1 MLIMI
6 KYFSYLHSIAL
17 VFINCITSLFIS
29 SLTFIFI
36 SCVILCFISG
46 WTFSFVFCAT
56 FLFISEFRTCIT
68 FILVSC
74 WTLLFI
80 CGCVFY
86 DQMCRISSSMYNK
99 NRVEGLLFLK
109 ISFKRIKDR
118 LLLSIFDSY
127 QFDIGLHILD
137 DTVLH
142 ILFHKM
148 ILVLVIWHNHG
159 ILSLFTRKLDYLK
172 NLAKNLL

>member
-86 DQMCRISSSMYNK
+86 GHNK

-109 ISFKRIKDR
+109 ITFKRIKDT
-118 LLLSIFDSY
+118 LLSIFDSY
-127 QFDIGLHILD
+127 QFDIGFRILD

-142 ILFHKM
+142 IWFHKM

-159 ILSLFTRKLDYLK
+159 IPSLFTRKLKYLK
-172 NLAKNLL
+172 NLALL

>member
-86 DQMCRISSSMYNK
+86 GQMCRISSIVCTIRIGFVIFK
-99 NRVEGLLFLK
+99 NYT
-109 ISFKRIKDR
+109 FKRIKDT
-118 LLLSIFDSY
+118 LSFIFDSY

-159 ILSLFTRKLDYLK
+159 IPSLFTRKSKYLK
-172 NLAKNLL
+172 NLANNLL

>member
-1 MLIMI
+1 MLIVI

-86 DQMCRISSSMYNK
+86 GHNK
-99 NRVEGLLFLK
+99 NRVEGLLLLK
-109 ISFKRIKDR
+109 ISFKPIKDK
-118 LLLSIFDSY
+118 LLSIFDSY
-127 QFDIGLHILD
+127 QFDIGLRILD

-159 ILSLFTRKLDYLK
+159 IPSLFTRKLKYLK
-172 NLAKNLL
+172 NLALL